1 VKFSAPFTTIE
12 ARHYNSFDM
21 TLQKFL
27 NRDFILT
34 FVSQFSLSSVSQTLM
49 TTLPLYLSMLQATEV
64 EIGVLIGSLSA
75 ASLVLRPLVGR
86 LLLRT
91 PEKTFMIGG
100 SLLFA
105 ISSAAYLIAPPF
117 WPFLLVR
124 VLQGAGLA
132 CFNTASVTF
141 IANTTPESRRGQS
154 LSYFFLSFNIAL
166 ALAPTCRMFV
176 INHAGSSF
184 YSRSVSSFPVLAL
197 HP

>member
-1 VKFSAPFTTIE
+1 MYIKRSVKFSGLFTTIVTW
-12 ARHYNSFDM
+12 HYNSLNM
-21 TLQKFL
+21 ISQKFL

-34 FVSQFSLSSVSQTLM
+34 FVSQFSMSSVSQTLM

-64 EIGVLIGSLSA
+64 EIGVLIGSLSV

-124 VLQGAGLA
+124 VLQELGW
-132 CFNTASVTF
+132 
-141 IANTTPESRRGQS
+141 
-154 LSYFFLSFNIAL
+154 
-166 ALAPTCRMFV
+166 
-176 INHAGSSF
+176 
-184 YSRSVSSFPVLAL
+184 PVLTL
-197 HP
+197 PP

>member
-1 VKFSAPFTTIE
+1 
-12 ARHYNSFDM
+12 M

-27 NRDFILT
+27 TRDFILT

-64 EIGVLIGSLSA
+64 EIGVLIGSLSV

-124 VLQGAGLA
+124 VLQELGW
-132 CFNTASVTF
+132 
-141 IANTTPESRRGQS
+141 
-154 LSYFFLSFNIAL
+154 
-166 ALAPTCRMFV
+166 
-176 INHAGSSF
+176 
-184 YSRSVSSFPVLAL
+184 PVLTL
-197 HP
+197 PP